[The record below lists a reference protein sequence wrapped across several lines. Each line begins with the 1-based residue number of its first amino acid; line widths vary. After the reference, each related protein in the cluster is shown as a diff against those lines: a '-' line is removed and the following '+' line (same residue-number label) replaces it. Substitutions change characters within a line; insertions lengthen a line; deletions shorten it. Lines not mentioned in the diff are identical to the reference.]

1 MNNDELA
8 AVTEAAPQKD
18 TRVFARKKAID
29 SESGKSELVVRVL
42 CVDDHEMLLEG
53 MKVQIESEPDLDFVG
68 GLRSVENLIP
78 EIQRLRPDV
87 VLLDMEMPGPD
98 VFEAA
103 DQLHYKLPKLPF
115 IFLTAHIRD
124 SVLSAAYRCGA
135 SGYFVKSDSLPD
147 IMAGIRKVVRAKR
160 PTFVM
165 GPKVIQLCPAAC
177 HSKSGNGSRRA
188 ESNTSTD
195 LPASVDQLTARE
207 IAILRLIG
215 KGLSRVEIA
224 KEFSRSPKTIDG
236 HQERMMKKLAIDSRS
251 GLIRFAIREG
261 LASIAE

>member
-103 DQLHYKLPKLPF
+103 DQLHYKFPKLPF

-165 GPKVIQLCPAAC
+165 GPKVRQGCVAFKPRCNIRRSARRSCVLHLPSTKLQTL
-177 HSKSGNGSRRA
+177 SSR
-188 ESNTSTD
+188 E
-195 LPASVDQLTARE
+195 LEV
-207 IAILRLIG
+207 LRLIG
-215 KGLSRVEIA
+215 KGMTRSAIA
-224 KEFSRSPKTIDG
+224 NELCRSVKTIDG
-236 HQERMMKKLAIDSRS
+236 HQEHIMKKIGVHSR
-251 GLIRFAIREG
+251 GELICWAVHEG
-261 LASIAE
+261 LVEA